1 MRFLFTLL
9 CLSLMPVTG
18 NTADKASETPTDTE
32 TAAFTPEQ
40 IETAKNVTTNSV
52 ERARIWRATVRKKR
66 PSYER
71 HNEPSVMNWD
81 CAFHKAADKPFP
93 DDYRFQNPVFSS
105 KMEEI
110 DRHYPYEKWGQ
121 TLHLTPNQ
129 IHVSF
134 SETYQHNDED
144 IDFNQC
150 RLIEDASTNITYICG
165 TGDQTHYVRFHATR
179 VWERASD
186 DGTLKAN
193 DCLIQAHTAPRMDFL
208 SRTQKMTLFRADT
221 RNCGDIEGLDY
232 AYNFSSDPCFPEDQ
246 LPPYWYATDDGTCLP
261 PQKMPVDHVVNPL
274 LKKHLTIQNI
284 NYWLGFKINK
294 NGEKPYFSCQLI
306 GQTPSSVTL
315 RCEGI
320 GYYRSLYKVGF
331 LRLRSVGFQNEYA
344 SFKTLGCSILVFSAS
359 EGYSDNS
366 EEDTFARLERDTP
379 RLIRTGELEC
389 GPTEQI
395 DREINWKGLI
405 FYADACQ
412 APSEPGVLTAPEGA
426 FTFPTKGQV
435 GEMSLL

>member
-18 NTADKASETPTDTE
+18 NTADKAPETPTDTE

-52 ERARIWRATVRKKR
+52 ERARIWRATVRKKY
-66 PSYER
+66 PSYKYKGI
-71 HNEPSVMNWD
+71 SVMNGL
-81 CAFHKAADKPFP
+81 CTFHKAADKPFP

-105 KMEEI
+105 KMEKI
-110 DRHYPYEKWGQ
+110 TRDAYKLGQ

-129 IHVSF
+129 IHVSL
-134 SETYQHNDED
+134 SETYRPGDEE

-165 TGDQTHYVRFHATR
+165 TGDQTHYVRFHITQVLKR
-179 VWERASD
+179 IYD
-186 DGTLKAN
+186 DGVLNKG
-193 DCLIQAHTAPRMDFL
+193 DCLIQAHAAPKMDLL
-208 SRTQKMTLFRADT
+208 SSEQKMTFFRADT
-221 RNCGDIEGLDY
+221 KDCGEIESYDLS
-232 AYNFSSDPCFPEDQ
+232 YNFSSDQCIREDQ
-246 LPPYWYATDDGTCLP
+246 ISPYWYATDDGTCLP

-331 LRLRSVGFQNEYA
+331 LRLRSVGFQDKDAY
-344 SFKTLGCSILVFSAS
+344 FQTLGCNILVFSAS

-366 EEDTFARLERDTP
+366 EEDTFARLERGIPD
-379 RLIRTGELEC
+379 LIQTGELEC

-412 APSEPGVLTAPEGA
+412 APSPPGVRTAPEGA

>member
-9 CLSLMPVTG
+9 CLSLMPAIG

-165 TGDQTHYVRFHATR
+165 TGDQTHYVRFHITQVLKR
-179 VWERASD
+179 IYD
-186 DGTLKAN
+186 DGVLNKG
-193 DCLIQAHTAPRMDFL
+193 DCLIQAHAAPKMDLL
-208 SRTQKMTLFRADT
+208 SSEQKMTFFRADT
-221 RNCGDIEGLDY
+221 KDCGEIESYDLS
-232 AYNFSSDPCFPEDQ
+232 YNFSSDQCIREDQ
-246 LPPYWYATDDGTCLP
+246 ISPYWYATDDGTCLP

>member
-9 CLSLMPVTG
+9 CLSLMPAIG

-52 ERARIWRATVRKKR
+52 ERARIWRATVRKKY
-66 PSYER
+66 PSYKYKGI
-71 HNEPSVMNWD
+71 SVMNEL
-81 CAFHKAADKPFP
+81 CTFHKAADKPFP

-105 KMEEI
+105 KMEKI
-110 DRHYPYEKWGQ
+110 TRDAYKLGQ

-129 IHVSF
+129 IHVSL
-134 SETYQHNDED
+134 SETYRPGDEE

-165 TGDQTHYVRFHATR
+165 TGDQTHYVRFHITQVLKR
-179 VWERASD
+179 IYD
-186 DGTLKAN
+186 DGVLNKG
-193 DCLIQAHTAPRMDFL
+193 DCLIQAHAAPKMDLL
-208 SRTQKMTLFRADT
+208 SSEQKMTFFRADT
-221 RNCGDIEGLDY
+221 KDCGEIESYDLS
-232 AYNFSSDPCFPEDQ
+232 YNFSSDQCIREDQ
-246 LPPYWYATDDGTCLP
+246 ISPYWYATDDGTCLP